1 MYHIVKNRKGYI
13 LYSVSFLERPSIEKD
28 LFYIFYLFSLSIKE
42 IVFSSTTLLFT
53 KKFEIHHD
61 KHKHALSL

>member
-1 MYHIVKNRKGYI
+1 MYHIVKDRKGYI

-28 LFYIFYLFSLSIKE
+28 LFYIFYFLVKE
-42 IVFSSTTLLFT
+42 IVFSSTTLFT